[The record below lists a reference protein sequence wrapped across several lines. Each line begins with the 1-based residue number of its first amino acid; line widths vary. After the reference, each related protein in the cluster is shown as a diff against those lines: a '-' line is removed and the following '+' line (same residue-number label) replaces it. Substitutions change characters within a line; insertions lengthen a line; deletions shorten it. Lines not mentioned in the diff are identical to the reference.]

1 MQNLKLIT
9 AIGTVV
15 IRKKNEKVV
24 SLKLPKNP
32 PSSSCILFSKVKEY
46 RYKDLFNL
54 TPDLS
59 TGTAFQQKIWK
70 YIKKIPYGRTVT
82 YKKVTEDLGLDRA
95 YRAVGQACKKNPV
108 PIIIPC
114 HRVISSNNKLGGYSS
129 GLKWK
134 KFLLR
139 LEKGRI

>member
-1 MQNLKLIT
+1 MLKLVT
-9 AIGTVV
+9 TIGT
-15 IRKKNEKVV
+15 IKIKKQREKVV
-24 SLKLPKNP
+24 RLVLPKNP
-32 PSSSCILFSKVKEY
+32 RFVKS
-46 RYKDLFNL
+46 RYKYEDLFNL
-54 TPDLS
+54 IPDFDNGTP
-59 TGTAFQQKIWK
+59 FQQKIWR
-70 YIKKIPYGRTVT
+70 YIRKIPYGRTVT
-82 YKKVTEDLGLDRA
+82 YKKMVQDLKLGRA